1 MNKLRSA
8 SDAEDFQE
16 ASSYFPWKSKPQK
29 KEPTKVSGLLK
40 EAGYN
45 DETLNVYILEKKSEI
60 ERGELFQREAL
71 KAGIHLD
78 IQTYTLDQYYDPLLE
93 QADLLFMGEVAS
105 TDYHL
110 SFMGAFLNKALIFN
124 RFLTESQMSKLNIF
138 FEKIKQAP
146 DPLTREEF
154 IEETEN
160 YIKKENLF
168 IYLYHPMKNRVFH
181 PMIRDIQFESFGYVD
196 FRRIWVKH

>member
-1 MNKLRSA
+1 
-8 SDAEDFQE
+8 
-16 ASSYFPWKSKPQK
+16 
-29 KEPTKVSGLLK
+29 
-40 EAGYN
+40 
-45 DETLNVYILEKKSEI
+45 
-60 ERGELFQREAL
+60 
-71 KAGIHLD
+71 
-78 IQTYTLDQYYDPLLE
+78 
-93 QADLLFMGEVAS
+93 MGEVAS